1 MNDRSQHYS
10 FTLTEADAVYFH
22 LIPPAFLKLLKLL
35 HYEKMNYVEIARD
48 TQLAPGTVRS
58 RIFRAREMIRNLRA
72 ADEASVEVFQQ
83 PTMPILVRV
92 KR

>member
-1 MNDRSQHYS
+1 MIDRSQHHS
-10 FTLTEADAVYFH
+10 FTLSEADTAYFNR
-22 LIPPAFLKLLKLL
+22 IPPAFLKLLKLL

-58 RIFRAREMIRNLRA
+58 RIFRAREMIRRLRA
-72 ADEASVEVFQQ
+72 EAEASAETFQQ

-92 KR
+92 RR

>member
-10 FTLTEADAVYFH
+10 FTLTEADAAYFH
-22 LIPPAFLKLLKLL
+22 RIPAQFLKLLKLL
-35 HYEKMNYVEIARD
+35 HHEKMNYIEIARD

-58 RIFRAREMIRNLRA
+58 RIFRAREMIRQLRA
-72 ADEASVEVFQQ
+72 EAEASAETFQQ

-92 KR
+92 RP